1 MTRLYTLAKN
11 LIENTPT
18 WPSGH
23 SITIWRNGRVKV
35 NVESGPTNGGRL
47 DLVLYNGERHRVQC
61 GYLSPLEGWKFTL
74 NRATYAA
81 WVTRCG
87 GQIKP
92 IIKRLPIHL
101 CCAELQVEF
110 AQAGG
115 IG

>member
-1 MTRLYTLAKN
+1 MTRIYERAQH
-11 LIENTPT
+11 LIESTPT

-23 SITIWRNGRVKV
+23 SITIWSSGAVKV
-35 NVESGPTNGGRL
+35 NVESGPTNSGRL
-47 DLVLYNGERHRVQC
+47 DLVLYNGKRIAEQC
-61 GYLSPLEGWKFTL
+61 GHLSPMEGWVFTL
-74 NRATYAA
+74 GRATYAA

-92 IIKRLPIHL
+92 TVKRLPIHL